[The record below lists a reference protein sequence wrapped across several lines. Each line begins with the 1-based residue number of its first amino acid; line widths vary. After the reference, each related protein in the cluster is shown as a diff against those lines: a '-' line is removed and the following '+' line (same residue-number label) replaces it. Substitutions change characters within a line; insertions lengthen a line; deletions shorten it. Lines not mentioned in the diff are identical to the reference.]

1 MNNGHLGHIDS
12 SIGIEFI
19 WYLGEKPADF
29 WGYPS
34 FRQTRFCV
42 NSWTPWNA
50 QHGHHFFFAVPNFET
65 YPNATIDPRSVMPMG
80 HFPVGCP
87 SDNQDAPPPQK
98 KKHHWIEI
106 GVWLIRYISTS
117 LMGPYHQYGTH
128 YWWII
133 TEDPTPKN
141 CFFLGGSSIS
151 GGCDKSPIYHPWM
164 TRLGRSA
171 NGRSIRSSLAHLG
184 TWSNKTGG

>member
-1 MNNGHLGHIDS
+1 MKNQRIFEATLVSDKPVFASIHEHL
-12 SIGIEFI
+12 EM
-19 WYLGEKPADF
+19 
-29 WGYPS
+29 PS
-34 FRQTRFCV
+34 M
-42 NSWTPWNA
+42 
-50 QHGHHFFFAVPNFET
+50 
-65 YPNATIDPRSVMPMG
+65 ATIFFCGAQFWDIPKCDNRPKIGHAHGALPCWLPLWQPR
-80 HFPVGCP
+80 CT
-87 SDNQDAPPPQK
+87 PPQK

>member
-1 MNNGHLGHIDS
+1 MNGFFSNLTMNNGHLGHIDS

-87 SDNQDAPPPQK
+87 SDNQDAPPQK
-98 KKHHWIEI
+98 KKSLDWNRCLINQIHLHKLNGTIPPIWDPLLMNNYWRSNSKKLFFFG
-106 GVWLIRYISTS
+106 GVFNIRR
-117 LMGPYHQYGTH
+117 M
-128 YWWII
+128 W
-133 TEDPTPKN
+133 
-141 CFFLGGSSIS
+141 
-151 GGCDKSPIYHPWM
+151 
-164 TRLGRSA
+164 
-171 NGRSIRSSLAHLG
+171 
-184 TWSNKTGG
+184 